1 MEVDLAR
8 KAVSAALDAN
18 WTEAVKLNKEILR
31 QTPSDIDA
39 LNRLSRA
46 LAESG
51 KLKEAKRIA
60 EKVLKLDAFNSIA
73 TKALSKWKGLRKG
86 ESVGSGTNEPDAFLE
101 EPGKTKMLSLL
112 HLGDSRIV
120 AKLDAGD
127 EVKFTP
133 HSHRVSV
140 ITLDGKY
147 IGRLPDDISARLR
160 KLMSLGNEYKVL
172 VKSSEPSDV
181 KVFIREIKKAEGLSD
196 SPSFSAEKID
206 YVSFTPPELVHKKET
221 LGESEEDQS

>member
-8 KAVSAALDAN
+8 KAVAPALDAN

-31 QTPSDIDA
+31 QTPADIDA

-101 EPGKTKMLSLL
+101 EPGKPKMLSLL
-112 HLGDSRIV
+112 HLR
-120 AKLDAGD
+120 
-127 EVKFTP
+127 
-133 HSHRVSV
+133 
-140 ITLDGKY
+140 
-147 IGRLPDDISARLR
+147 
-160 KLMSLGNEYKVL
+160 
-172 VKSSEPSDV
+172 
-181 KVFIREIKKAEGLSD
+181 
-196 SPSFSAEKID
+196 
-206 YVSFTPPELVHKKET
+206 
-221 LGESEEDQS
+221 